1 MILSILMGMYNH
13 SQSTQNKK
21 FTIQWQYLRK
31 EVRDGVCVLYA
42 NKHQNVYMLALSILI
57 EVARHFESTQIG
69 KLVIFLQCVK
79 KKVSKL
85 ILCSTVMQ
93 NIQIFY
99 RGPVMFVVTCSLLSS
114 MLMYHNFQEKL
125 KKHYEKCT
133 LNVLAISENSAENH
147 KVMTA

>member
-1 MILSILMGMYNH
+1 
-13 SQSTQNKK
+13 
-21 FTIQWQYLRK
+21 
-31 EVRDGVCVLYA
+31 
-42 NKHQNVYMLALSILI
+42 MLALSILI

-147 KVMTA
+147 KVMTAQLHRTKHQTTQEAVQGVFLEVSEVSLTSEAVACSQIFFKICS